1 LCGVNSFD
9 YLIELQRHAQELA
22 AQPAGWTPWN
32 YRETLARAGVIPL
45 CSAESPSDPEPQSRN
60 VP

>member
-1 LCGVNSFD
+1 MTLIHTCQLCGVNSFD

-32 YRETLARAGVIPL
+32 YRETLARAGV
-45 CSAESPSDPEPQSRN
+45 S
-60 VP
+60 